1 MEKVFTG
8 RTLTKISAW
17 QESYGVCQLR
27 QAADNGR
34 PPNMSLQRTRA
45 PRVPKFWS
53 SAFGRSLVEFQ
64 SEWRVPL
71 SFCR

>member
-34 PPNMSLQRTRA
+34 PPNMALQRRRA
-45 PRVPKFWS
+45 PRVPKYWF
-53 SAFGRSLVEFQ
+53 SAFSRFVVKLQ

-71 SFCR
+71 SFGR